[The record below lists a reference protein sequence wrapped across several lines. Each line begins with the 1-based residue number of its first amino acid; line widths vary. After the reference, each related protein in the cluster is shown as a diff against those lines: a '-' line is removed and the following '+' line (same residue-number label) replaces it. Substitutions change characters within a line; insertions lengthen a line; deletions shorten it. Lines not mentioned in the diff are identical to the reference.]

1 MTAEQTY
8 RSVSPDVCGVKTSRL
23 QRPMR
28 TVSRPRCVYVRQM
41 HAGPYMCLLELERIS
56 LFIHWLLHVNKHNS
70 QNNSV
75 PLELH
80 F

>member
-41 HAGPYMCLLELERIS
+41 HAGPYMCLLELEGFS
-56 LFIHWLLHVNKHNS
+56 PFPTLAPTCE
-70 QNNSV
+70 QT
-75 PLELH
+75 ELTEQLSPS
-80 F
+80 